1 MRKILFFAP
10 LLAISLQIYAQNGLL
25 KSGKDYY
32 LPNIVVIKLKQAPQA
47 DATGNITLPAEMNK
61 ALSPYSVSSAM
72 QKFPGSKNSLYKG
85 EPELNKIISLTCVSN
100 EDPLIISKKIS
111 RIKGV
116 EWAEPKYAREV
127 TYDVNDPE
135 FIANTLTQYN
145 LYIIKAKEAWDVNR
159 GNKSVIIGI
168 IDTGVFWK
176 HPDLTQN
183 IYQNLREDA
192 DHDGHTI
199 EFSGTGWVLDTGDLN
214 GIDDDGNGY
223 VDDLIGWDF
232 GGTNGV
238 PDNNPEEDS
247 PIHGTL
253 IAGVAGAVTNN
264 GIGIASIG
272 FNCSIMP
279 VKGTRSDMDGRFVIF
294 GFEGIKYAADN
305 GAQIIN
311 CSFSGYAYSKAEQE
325 VINYAVS
332 KGALVVAAA
341 GNDNI
346 ELPSYPSSYEG
357 VLSVAASNA
366 LDKIW
371 SATNYGANIDVIAP
385 GQQIYSLWG
394 TEGYRAVNGTSV
406 ASPLVAGLA
415 GLVKSQ
421 FPNYT
426 PLQVAEQIRITT
438 DDIYSINADSLRYK
452 LGSGRINAYKALTT
466 NNAVSVRAKNVKFND
481 EGNQNGIL
489 QSGELVSVG
498 MDFYNYLSPVS
509 NFQAVISTAS
519 PYVTISNSTFS
530 SNSIETLGLVSNSNN
545 KFYFRISSS
554 VPYNQRINFLITYS
568 GSSYTDFQWISVV
581 VNQTHDVMADNNLV
595 LSIASSGNIGFDDYP
610 NNMQGMGFKYLDS
623 ENLLFEGSFMYG
635 TSATKM
641 VDAAR
646 VDSRTQN
653 RDFKTVTPFV
663 KKAANLYADSEGFAV
678 FNDDNALT
686 NKLGIET
693 RLLAY
698 TYRSVPNN
706 NYIILRTVLTNNS
719 GSDISNLYTGWFLD
733 FDLDESNYNNNV
745 VSYDNVNKLIYAYDP
760 GGNPFKYYVGAALLT
775 DQDLGVF
782 AIENTLTNNGMDITP
797 TFTKQ
802 TKWNMLSGGIAKT
815 SAGPE
820 DISVII
826 SGGPIN
832 IPANS
837 FKNVS
842 FVLASGMTLNE
853 LKASIA
859 NSRTKYLAIPND
871 KGLDPLEIPL
881 EYRLSQNYPNPFISF
896 TKILYDLP
904 TDDYVKIRVF
914 DILGREVAV
923 ITDGFRS
930 AGKNYIAHFNGN
942 QFPSGVYFYRIETS
956 SFTDTKKMVLIK

>member
-1 MRKILFFAP
+1 MRKILFFAH
-10 LLAISLQIYAQNGLL
+10 LLAFGLQIYAQNGLL
-25 KSGKDYY
+25 KNGKDYY
-32 LPNIVVIKLKQAPQA
+32 LPNTVVVKLKQAPQA
-47 DATGNITLPAEMNK
+47 DVNGNVTLPVDLNK
-61 ALSPYSVSSAM
+61 ALSPYSVSSAV
-72 QKFPGSKNSLYKG
+72 QKFPEKQNTLYKAG
-85 EPELNKIISLTCVSN
+85 RELNKIVSLTCVSN
-100 EDPLIISKKIS
+100 EDPLVISKKIS
-111 RIKGV
+111 KMKGV

-127 TYDVNDPE
+127 TYDVNDPN
-135 FIANTLTQYN
+135 FNQLTQYN
-145 LYIIKAKEAWDVNR
+145 LFIIKAKEAWDINR

-168 IDTGVFWK
+168 IDTGVYWK

-183 IYQNLREDA
+183 IYQNLNEDA

-199 EFSGTGWVLDTGDLN
+199 EFNGTNWVLDPGDLN
-214 GIDDDGNGY
+214 GIDNDGNGY
-223 VDDLIGWDF
+223 TDDLIGWDF

-264 GIGIASIG
+264 GAGIASIG

-279 VKGTRSDMDGRFVIF
+279 VKGTRSDMDGHFVIF

-325 VINYAVS
+325 VINYAAS

-346 ELPSYPSSYEG
+346 ELPSYPSSYDG

-394 TEGYRAVNGTSV
+394 TDGYKVVNGTSV
-406 ASPLVAGLA
+406 SSPLAAGLA
-415 GLVKSQ
+415 GLVKNQ

-438 DDIYSINADSLRYK
+438 DDIYALNADSLRYK

-466 NNAVSVRAKNVKFND
+466 NNAVSVRAKNIKFID
-481 EGNQNGIL
+481 EGNQNGII
-489 QSGELVSVG
+489 QKGELVSVE
-498 MDFYNYLSPVS
+498 MDFNNYLSPIS
-509 NFQAVISTAS
+509 GFQAVISTAN
-519 PYVTISNSTFS
+519 PYVSISNSTFS
-530 SNSIETLGLVSNSNN
+530 TGSIATLGSVKNNNN
-545 KFYFRISSS
+545 KFYFRINSY
-554 VPYNQRINFLITYS
+554 VPYNERINFLLTYS
-568 GSSYTDFQWISVV
+568 GNGYSDFQWISVV

-595 LSIASSGNIGFDDYP
+595 LSIASSGNIGYDDYP
-610 NNMQGMGFKYLDS
+610 NNLQGMGFKYLDS

-635 TSATKM
+635 TSAAKM

-653 RDFKTVTPFV
+653 KDFKTITPFV
-663 KKAANLYADSEGFAV
+663 KKASSLYADSEGYTI

-693 RLLAY
+693 RLIAY
-698 TYRSVPNN
+698 SYRNAPNN
-706 NYIILRTVLTNNS
+706 NYIILRAVLINNS

-745 VSYDNVNKLIYAYDP
+745 AVYDNVNKFIYAYDP
-760 GGNPFKYYVGAALLT
+760 GGNPFRYYVGTALLT
-775 DQDLGVF
+775 EQNLGIF
-782 AIENTLTNNGMDITP
+782 AIDNVLVNNGMEITP
-797 TFTKQ
+797 DFTKQ
-802 TKWNMLSGGIAKT
+802 TKWNMLSGGITKT

-820 DISVII
+820 DISIII
-826 SGGPIN
+826 SAGPIN
-832 IPANS
+832 IPANGYQ
-837 FKNVS
+837 NVS
-842 FVLASGMTLNE
+842 FVLAAGMTLDE
-853 LKASIA
+853 LKTSIA
-859 NSRTKYLAIPND
+859 NSRTQYLSIPND
-871 KGLDPLEIPL
+871 RGADPQEIPQ
-881 EYRLSQNYPNPFISF
+881 EYRLSQNYPNPFVSF

-904 TDDYVKIRVF
+904 IDDYVKICVF

-923 ITDGFRS
+923 LTDGFKS
-930 AGKNYIAHFNGN
+930 AGKNYVAHFNGN
-942 QFPSGVYFYRIETS
+942 QFPSGIYFYRIETS
-956 SFTDTKKMVLIK
+956 SFTFTRKMVLIK